1 MLHFTGNKQTVLK
14 TKNKQTQKTNHKQYK
29 MKKAKT
35 KQIAP
40 ECFVFVSFSFL
51 FVCFFAFFSTEKC
64 IFGIPES
71 PEEKK
76 ATKKKQKE
84 TNTKHSSAICFFFV
98 FFIVYF
104 VVVCFFLVCFLLFIV
119 NTHIWSF
126 PMNACLLVS

>member
-51 FVCFFAFFSTEKC
+51 FVFFLRSFPQKNAYLGFRSLPRNK
-64 IFGIPES
+64 
-71 PEEKK
+71 
-76 ATKKKQKE
+76 KE
-84 TNTKHSSAICFFFV
+84 TKRNKYKAF
-98 FFIVYF
+98 
-104 VVVCFFLVCFLLFIV
+104 
-119 NTHIWSF
+119 
-126 PMNACLLVS
+126 

>member
-51 FVCFFAFFSTEKC
+51 FGFFSRS
-64 IFGIPES
+64 FP
-71 PEEKK
+71 KK
-76 ATKKKQKE
+76 NADLGFRSLPRKKKKQKRS
-84 TNTKHSSAICFFFV
+84 KYKAF
-98 FFIVYF
+98 
-104 VVVCFFLVCFLLFIV
+104 
-119 NTHIWSF
+119 
-126 PMNACLLVS
+126 

>member
-51 FVCFFAFFSTEKC
+51 FGFFFAFFSKEKC
-64 IFGIPES
+64 RFGIPES

-76 ATKKKQKE
+76 ETKKKQIQSILAQFVSFLFF
-84 TNTKHSSAICFFFV
+84 HFVFCCGLFFV
-98 FFIVYF
+98 VYRKHTYLKF
-104 VVVCFFLVCFLLFIV
+104 PNECM
-119 NTHIWSF
+119 SF
-126 PMNACLLVS
+126 GVLSI